1 MPTAGQVT
9 MDVDL
14 TFPVAGVSFTLQVR
28 PGDEPH
34 GATLRLELRAATE
47 GKTARFTRESSY
59 ALADFVGG
67 FCRWLGTKGVT
78 AAHTE
83 QEVAGHFRPRYTVL
97 QVLTTTQE
105 LCQMLEDK
113 FAAYP
118 HSILAADACEAPA

>member
-1 MPTAGQVT
+1 MPTDGQVT
-9 MDVDL
+9 MDLDL
-14 TFPVAGVSFTLQVR
+14 TFPVAGVGFTLQVR
-28 PGDEPH
+28 PGDEHH
-34 GATLRLELRAATE
+34 GANLRLELRTAAE

-83 QEVAGHFRPRYTVL
+83 QEVAGHFHPHSTVL
-97 QVLTTTQE
+97 QLLTTTLE

-113 FAAYP
+113 FGAYP
-118 HSILAADACEAPA
+118 HSILAADNG